1 MPQLHVSDCLG
12 SYSAVAA
19 NISGAVYA
27 VEPQYVSLVKWFCK
41 LNDLRIKLS
50 FKAS

>member
-1 MPQLHVSDCLG
+1 MKGIVPASKVYKIMPQLHVSDCLG

-27 VEPQYVSLVKWFCK
+27 VEPQYVSLVK
-41 LNDLRIKLS
+41 
-50 FKAS
+50 